1 MSGMAKGG
9 RSVVVNKH
17 AQTVLQQAWLTCQR
31 HWHHMQ
37 HALQALEPHLP
48 VLGQDLTNGKLYA
61 LFATG

>member
-1 MSGMAKGG
+1 MV
-9 RSVVVNKH
+9 VVVNTH
-17 AQTVLQQAWLTCQR
+17 TQTVLQQAWLTYQR

-48 VLGQDLTNGKLYA
+48 VLGQDFNNGNLYV